1 MADHEWLM
9 HLAAARW
16 DGRQWVVFDRDA
28 VTAQLER
35 RLAGA
40 LDDLMA
46 AAEES
51 SQILAELSDQRLR
64 ISVLP
69 LQRQANGIGDSG
81 FLLLLGRCQITV
93 AFTPPYLQT
102 TLVTVAGFERKACCL
117 YRFTPE
123 ADSFGTL
130 SWRLDND
137 LLMGGELII
146 KRLFEALTRA
156 AHEAGDIPTGG

>member
-16 DGRQWVVFDRDA
+16 QDGHWIVNDQAA
-28 VTAQLER
+28 VAAQLER
-35 RLAGA
+35 RLADSLGE
-40 LDDLMA
+40 LME

-51 SQILAELSDQRLR
+51 SQILADLSNQRLR
-64 ISVLP
+64 ISVVP
-69 LQRQANGIGDSG
+69 LQHQASGKGEAG

-93 AFTPPYLQT
+93 AFAAPYLQT
-102 TLVTVAGFERKACCL
+102 TLITVTGFERKARQL

-130 SWRLDND
+130 SWRLDNA
-137 LLMGGELII
+137 LLLGGELII

-156 AHEAGDIPTGG
+156 AHEAGDITYKG

>member
-16 DGRQWVVFDRDA
+16 EGGQWVAFDRDA
-28 VTAQLER
+28 VAAQLER

-40 LDDLMA
+40 LDELMA

-64 ISVLP
+64 IKVLP
-69 LQRQANGIGDSG
+69 LQRQANAVGDCG

-93 AFTPPYLQT
+93 AFAPPYLQT
-102 TLVTVAGFERKACCL
+102 TLVTVAGFERKARSL
-117 YRFTPE
+117 HRFTPE

-130 SWRLDND
+130 SWRLDNA